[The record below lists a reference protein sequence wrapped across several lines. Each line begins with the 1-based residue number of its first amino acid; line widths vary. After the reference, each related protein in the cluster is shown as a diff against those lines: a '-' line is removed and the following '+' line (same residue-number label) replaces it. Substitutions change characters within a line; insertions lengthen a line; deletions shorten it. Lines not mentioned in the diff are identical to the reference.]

1 MALLSSSSDSTVE
14 ITVPSSYIKDMIMQ
28 ETPLLNLI
36 RSECHDPELKFV
48 PEIKPEAF
56 PDYLDQKLASPVT
69 PKEKYIKM
77 LEKNPTLGQLT
88 QKLGLKL
95 DSEFS

>member
-1 MALLSSSSDSTVE
+1 MAKLTSTDVSTIE
-14 ITVPSSYIKDMIMQ
+14 IMVPSAYIKDMIMQ
-28 ETPLLNLI
+28 ETPLLNMI
-36 RSECHDPELKFV
+36 RSECHDPDLKFT
-48 PEIKPEAF
+48 PIIQPEAF
-56 PDYLDQKLASPVT
+56 PEYEDKKLASPVT